1 MGNYFFKSDAT
12 CVVSGDEL
20 HSRETLLS
28 EKKRNR
34 PVIKGQGTVTGMF
47 WLLGK
52 PQVPFTNI
60 YTK

>member
-47 WLLGK
+47 WLL
-52 PQVPFTNI
+52 
-60 YTK
+60 